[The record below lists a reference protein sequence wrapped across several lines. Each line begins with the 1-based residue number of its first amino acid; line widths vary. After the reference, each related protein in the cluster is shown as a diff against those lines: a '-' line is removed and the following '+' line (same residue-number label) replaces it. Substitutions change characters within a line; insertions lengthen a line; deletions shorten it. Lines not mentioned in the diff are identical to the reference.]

1 MTENFYHH
9 RISRKLNLLVTYRVK
24 PDEGICYKAA
34 MPDHFAVVDVG
45 SNALRLQIAAVD
57 HPKQYR
63 VLEQERQP
71 VRLGHDVFQ
80 IGKLNPRAADGAV
93 KVLSDFRALADRYRV
108 KDIRA
113 VGTSALREAADSK
126 AFVRRARRAG
136 IPLEVISEQD
146 EARLISLG
154 IMSGLRF
161 HLPLGFFLD
170 IGGGSVELSVANSS
184 NIFCLFSLPLG
195 AVRLTESY
203 LTSDPPRNRE
213 IKTLRELVREKLE
226 PVVRRITKEKFTMA
240 FGSGGTV
247 TALAETDTLVG
258 GDTAPGSL
266 AILRRSRLKA
276 LLELLK
282 SLPAIDRASMI
293 SGDPKRADII
303 VAGGLVLHE
312 IMAATGMD
320 YLFVSRRGLRDGLM
334 VELLQRHYSAA
345 EPWHAAAE
353 RAESLEQVCQKYL
366 YDRAHAEHVSQLALN
381 LYYQLHDLHQLPE
394 KYASLLHAAAT
405 LHDIG
410 LFVAY
415 PKHHKH
421 SYYLIKSSGMSSFSK
436 TDLDLIANVARY
448 HRKAHPSQKHLAF
461 SQLHPDQQQ
470 IVRKLSAIL
479 RVADSLDYTHDQTV
493 QAVSCAHKR
502 SKQLTIAA
510 SAETGLKDHLQRAA
524 KKASLMREVFNIDVA
539 FEKSKNK
546 ANR

>member
-1 MTENFYHH
+1 
-9 RISRKLNLLVTYRVK
+9 
-24 PDEGICYKAA
+24 

-45 SNALRLQIAAVD
+45 SNAMRLQIAAVD

-71 VRLGHDVFQ
+71 VRLGHDVFRT
-80 IGKLNPRAADGAV
+80 GKLDPRTADAAL
-93 KVLSDFRALADRYRV
+93 KVLGDFRALADRYRV
-108 KDIRA
+108 KAIRA
-113 VGTSALREAADSK
+113 VGTSALREARDGK
-126 AFVRRARRAG
+126 AFVRRARKSG
-136 IPLEVISEQD
+136 IPLEVISEED

-161 HLPLGFFLD
+161 HLPLGLFLD
-170 IGGGSVELSVANSS
+170 IGGGSVEFSVANASTL
-184 NIFCLFSLPLG
+184 FCLFSLPLG
-195 AVRLTESY
+195 AVRLTEAF
-203 LTSDPPRNRE
+203 LATDPPRNRE
-213 IKTLRELVREKLE
+213 INSLRDLVQEKLK
-226 PVVRRITKEKFTMA
+226 PVVRRIEKEKFTMA

-258 GDTAPGSL
+258 GDTKLDSL

-282 SLPAIDRASMI
+282 GLPASERASMI

-312 IMAATGMD
+312 IMTAAGLD

-334 VELLQRHYSAA
+334 VDLLQRHYSAA
-345 EPWHAAAE
+345 EPWHAGAE

-381 LYYQLHDLHQLPE
+381 LFYQLHDLHQLPE
-394 KYASLLHAAAT
+394 KFATVLHAAAT

-421 SYYLIKSSGMSSFSK
+421 SYYLIKSSAMNSFSK

-448 HRKAHPSQKHLAF
+448 HRKAHPSQKHLGF

-493 QAVSCAHKR
+493 KAVSCAQKQ
-502 SKQLTIAA
+502 SKQLIIAA
-510 SAETGLKDHLQRAA
+510 SAAANLKEHFQRAA
-524 KKASLMREVFNIDVA
+524 KKAGLMQEVFNIDVT
-539 FEKSKNK
+539 FEKTKNNP
-546 ANR
+546 NR